1 MSDSPV
7 INFDIENIQEK
18 QNLVPSEG
26 KYDQNTNFFSS
37 DAFSLFICIAILVI
51 ILVLVL

>member
-1 MSDSPV
+1 MSDGP
-7 INFDIENIQEK
+7 INFDIENIQEE
-18 QNLVPSEG
+18 QRNLVPSEG
-26 KYDQNTNFFSS
+26 KYNQDTNFFSS